1 MAARHG
7 VKRVPEIARNRRPT
21 LAKYAVDGELAKQI
35 RPLVDRNLTVDF
47 YDLTTVRIHGA
58 GGVEEDLRA
67 YWMNR
72 ETGDIA
78 RQFVMGVVQTADDLL
93 P

>member
-21 LAKYAVDGELAKQI
+21 LAKYADGELAKQI

>member
-1 MAARHG
+1 
-7 VKRVPEIARNRRPT
+7 
-21 LAKYAVDGELAKQI
+21 
-35 RPLVDRNLTVDF
+35 VDRNLTVDF

>member
-1 MAARHG
+1 
-7 VKRVPEIARNRRPT
+7 VPEIARNRRPT
-21 LAKYAVDGELAKQI
+21 LAKYADGELAKQI